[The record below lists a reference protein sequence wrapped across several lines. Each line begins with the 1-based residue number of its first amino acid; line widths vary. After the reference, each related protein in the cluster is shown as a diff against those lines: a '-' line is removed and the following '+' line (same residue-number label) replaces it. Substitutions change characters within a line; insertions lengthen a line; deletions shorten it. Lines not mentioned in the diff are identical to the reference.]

1 MITCSKLY
9 KDIPFAHRQHLHDG
23 HCSQIHGHNWD
34 IKLTFSCKELDAMGF
49 VVDFGKLKYIKKF
62 IQDKLD
68 HACVLSWDDPLAKE
82 MIDSAPEGIYKP
94 YWVENA
100 SCEGI
105 AKHLFFEFTDLLKK
119 AEGSR
124 AWIQEI
130 EIFEDSKNS
139 VKYRPPMYSYI

>member
-34 IKLTFSCKELDAMGF
+34 IKLTFSCKELDAMG
-49 VVDFGKLKYIKKF
+49 
-62 IQDKLD
+62 
-68 HACVLSWDDPLAKE
+68 
-82 MIDSAPEGIYKP
+82 SAPEGIYKP

-119 AEGSR
+119 VEGSR

-139 VKYRPPMYSYI
+139 VKYRPPMYEYI